1 MLGTKQRNWE
11 MAIKFFGKAIHI
23 NRQYELLWDE
33 AKTNYEW
40 GKMYLARN
48 QKGDMK
54 TASEKFSLSIDI
66 FTRIGAKKEVEKAG
80 DEMGLL

>member
-11 MAIKFFGKAIHI
+11 IATKFFDKAIQI

-40 GKMYLARN
+40 GKMYLARD
-48 QKGDMK
+48 QKGDTK

-66 FTRIGAKKEVEKAG
+66 FTGIGAKKDVDKAMTEKNR
-80 DEMGLL
+80 L